1 MDVYIVWERRNYT
14 ESSIILITDNEE
26 KAKELSGQE
35 APSDVSQSIV
45 DETDLT
51 QRSYGIMK
59 LNKLYETK
67 TLEEEA
73 GTIIYY

>member
-1 MDVYIVWERRNYT
+1 MNVYIVWERTHYT
-14 ESSIILITDNEE
+14 KSSIILITDNEE
-26 KAKELSGQE
+26 QAKEVSGQE
-35 APSDVSQSIV
+35 APSDASYSIV

-67 TLEEEA
+67 TLEEET
-73 GTIIYY
+73 GTTIYC